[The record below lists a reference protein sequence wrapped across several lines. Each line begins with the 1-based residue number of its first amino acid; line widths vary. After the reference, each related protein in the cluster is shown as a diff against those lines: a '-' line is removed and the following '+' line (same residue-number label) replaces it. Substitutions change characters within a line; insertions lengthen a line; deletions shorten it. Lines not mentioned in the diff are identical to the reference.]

1 MNAQTQATLASPAV
15 QDGFMVNEKG
25 YHVPTDKIKPI
36 DLLRDEQ
43 VKKMIQS
50 AKLMRQ
56 SMQEMK
62 SALFTDFRD
71 FLDLSAAE
79 YDTEYGGK
87 KGNVSLPSFDGKYK
101 VKIAIQDHI
110 VFDERLQ
117 VAQDLIHECI
127 SEWGASSAKE
137 IMTLVNDAFQVDKE
151 GKVSTSRVLGLRRHN
166 FEHPKWER
174 AMEAIADAMQVTSS
188 TEYMRFY
195 ERDEHGK
202 YQQIPL
208 DFSKV

>member
-1 MNAQTQATLASPAV
+1 MNAQTQATPASPAV

-25 YHVPTDKIKPI
+25 YHVPIDKIKPI

-117 VAQDLIHECI
+117 VAQNLIHECI

>member
-1 MNAQTQATLASPAV
+1 MANLNETATAS
-15 QDGFMVNEKG
+15 FMVNEKG
-25 YHVPTDKIKPI
+25 YHVPIDKVKPI
-36 DLLRDEQ
+36 DMLRHQQ
-43 VKKMIQS
+43 VLKMIQN

-56 SMQEMK
+56 SMKQMK
-62 SALFTDFRD
+62 EALFTDFRD

-101 VKIAIQDHI
+101 VQIAIQDHI

-117 VAQDLIHECI
+117 IAQNLIHECI
-127 SEWGASSAKE
+127 EEWGAGSAQE

-151 GKVSTSRVLGLRRHN
+151 GKVSTQRVLGLRRHN
-166 FEHPKWER
+166 FEHPKWEK

-202 YQQIPL
+202 YHQIAL

>member
-1 MNAQTQATLASPAV
+1 MTS
-15 QDGFMVNEKG
+15 
-25 YHVPTDKIKPI
+25 
-36 DLLRDEQ
+36 
-43 VKKMIQS
+43 
-50 AKLMRQ
+50 
-56 SMQEMK
+56 
-62 SALFTDFRD
+62 
-71 FLDLSAAE
+71 
-79 YDTEYGGK
+79 
-87 KGNVSLPSFDGKYK
+87 
-101 VKIAIQDHI
+101 
-110 VFDERLQ
+110 LQ
-117 VAQDLIHECI
+117 VAQNLIHECI

-195 ERDEHGK
+195 ERDAEGK
-202 YQQIPL
+202 YHQIPL

>member
-1 MNAQTQATLASPAV
+1 MSNLTNQTASPAV

-25 YHVPTDKIKPI
+25 YHVPTDEIKPI

-43 VKKMIQS
+43 VKKMIRA
-50 AKLMRQ
+50 AKQLQ
-56 SMQEMK
+56 EVMQHK
-62 SALFTDFRD
+62 KQALFTDFRD

-117 VAQDLIHECI
+117 VAQNLIHECI

-195 ERDEHGK
+195 ERDAEGK
-202 YQQIPL
+202 YHQIPL

>member
-1 MNAQTQATLASPAV
+1 MSDTTQTMVPE
-15 QDGFMVNEKG
+15 GFMVNEKG
-25 YHVPTDKIKPI
+25 YHVPIDKIKPI
-36 DLLRDEQ
+36 DKLRDEQ
-43 VKKMIQS
+43 VRQMIKD
-50 AKLMRQ
+50 AKHLRGV
-56 SMQEMK
+56 MQDIK
-62 SALFTDFRD
+62 ASLFSDFRD
-71 FLDLSAAE
+71 FLDISAAE

-101 VKIAIQDHI
+101 VQIAIQDHI

-117 VAQDLIHECI
+117 IAQNLIHECI

-151 GKVSTSRVLGLRRHN
+151 GKVSTQRVLGLRRHN
-166 FEHPKWER
+166 FEHPKWEK

-195 ERDEHGK
+195 ERDDKGK
-202 YQQIPL
+202 YQQIAL